1 MTPEVRINLVIS
13 AKRVTLKIPARL
25 SRSVVSKTDVRMDIL
40 TVLSEATDRYLSAQ
54 TFLPEFTELHLI
66 SGCYV

>member
-1 MTPEVRINLVIS
+1 MLRN
-13 AKRVTLKIPARL
+13 PARL
-25 SRSVVSKTDVRMDIL
+25 SRSVVSKTDVCMDIL

-54 TFLPEFTELHLI
+54 TFLPEFTVLHLI